1 MNCLFFNLPVWE
13 EHNCQ
18 NHLISLS
25 NGCLCSEQLDGYV
38 LAMFIF
44 SSSFS
49 AIIFAA
55 ATDITICSRLVWQYR
70 PMNSLAFPY
79 VQAKHG
85 PASLFATYIP
95 NFTSEILQL
104 RRKNCPIRNSMHSL
118 VLWSNG

>member
-1 MNCLFFNLPVWE
+1 
-13 EHNCQ
+13 
-18 NHLISLS
+18 
-25 NGCLCSEQLDGYV
+25 
-38 LAMFIF
+38 MFIF

-55 ATDITICSRLVWQYR
+55 ATDLTISCWLGWQYR

-95 NFTSEILQL
+95 HFTSKIFA
-104 RRKNCPIRNSMHSL
+104 
-118 VLWSNG
+118 VSNKKWPNQK